1 MTIRIDD
8 FKSALVQ
15 GGARANKFRVNLSW
29 PNATIAGNSNTPV
42 GATEAEALSSFM
54 VKTAQLPG
62 KTIGM
67 IEVPFR
73 GRRLKVT
80 GDTTFED
87 WTITVVNDNNFAVRN
102 AFERWQEAINGNVT
116 NASGLGVDA
125 ASLDSYTADLE
136 VEQLGINGEVVKRY
150 VFKGAWPQVVDPIE
164 VSYESQ
170 DTIEEFGVTL
180 SYQWWEA
187 DVTTEATSRATSD
200 VNTPSV

>member
-1 MTIRIDD
+1 MTVRIDD

-15 GGARANKFRVNLSW
+15 GGARSNKFRVNLTW
-29 PNATIAGNSNTPV
+29 PNGTIAGDANIPIGSTQ
-42 GATEAEALSSFM
+42 AEALSSFM
-54 VKTAQLPG
+54 VKGAQLPG
-62 KTIGM
+62 KTIGL

-73 GRRLKVT
+73 GRMLKVA

-87 WTITVVNDNNFAVRN
+87 WTITVTNDNNFAVRN

-116 NASGLGVDA
+116 NTSGLGVDA
-125 ASLDSYTADLE
+125 ATFDSYTADLE
-136 VEQLGINGEVVKRY
+136 VEQLGIDGSVIKRY
-150 VFKGAWPQVVDPIE
+150 VIKGAWPQTVDAID
-164 VSYESQ
+164 VSYDTA

-187 DVTTEATSRATSD
+187 DVTVQAGSRATSD